1 MRDHDKDSEYPIT
14 IDISDLKLDDMLN
27 TTGDD
32 FTIKTSDTTPTYTVS
47 LDPSWSSD
55 TIDISSLT
63 SSTIDIDSITS
74 NFYNQNFVDT
84 LPSVHT
90 VDEMCK
96 EYPALAKAYETFK
109 SVYKMCEQDYKGKL
123 KAKGVDDDI
132 PF

>member
-1 MRDHDKDSEYPIT
+1 MNKSKENNNPIT
-14 IDISDLKLDDMLN
+14 INLDDYSMN
-27 TTGDD
+27 DTSIYSTASD
-32 FTIKTSDTTPTYTVS
+32 FTITTTGTTTPTYTVS

-55 TIDISSLT
+55 YTAD
-63 SSTIDIDSITS
+63 TIDIDSLTS
-74 NFYNQNFVDT
+74 NFYNQNFVDKM
-84 LPSVHT
+84 PDVHR

-123 KAKGVDDDI
+123 KERGLDDDI

>member
-1 MRDHDKDSEYPIT
+1 MNKSKDDDYIPIT
-14 IDISDLKLDDMLN
+14 INLDDYSMN
-27 TTGDD
+27 DTSIYSTASD
-32 FTIKTSDTTPTYTVS
+32 FTITTATTSSPTYTVS
-47 LDPSWSSD
+47 LDSSWDANEYTTD

-63 SSTIDIDSITS
+63 GDY
-74 NFYNQNFVDT
+74 YNQNFIDKM
-84 LPSVHT
+84 PDVHR

-123 KAKGVDDDI
+123 KERGLDDDI